1 MTVSD
6 TASEASGPADA
17 GNAASDALTDAAP
30 VNDTT
35 EPVPATTATALNDQT
50 SDVSGPAIAT
60 TGDVVALNDAP
71 PPPENALYTGTEYT
85 DYGVNL
91 SSDIAVLPQDT
102 GSSADAGSGPDTA
115 PPPPEIVDT
124 NHPTDHPE
132 HAIL

>member
-1 MTVSD
+1 
-6 TASEASGPADA
+6 
-17 GNAASDALTDAAP
+17 
-30 VNDTT
+30 
-35 EPVPATTATALNDQT
+35 
-50 SDVSGPAIAT
+50 
-60 TGDVVALNDAP
+60 LNDAP

-91 SSDIAVLPQDT
+91 SSDFAVPPQET
-102 GSSADAGSGPDTA
+102 GASANATSAHDTA